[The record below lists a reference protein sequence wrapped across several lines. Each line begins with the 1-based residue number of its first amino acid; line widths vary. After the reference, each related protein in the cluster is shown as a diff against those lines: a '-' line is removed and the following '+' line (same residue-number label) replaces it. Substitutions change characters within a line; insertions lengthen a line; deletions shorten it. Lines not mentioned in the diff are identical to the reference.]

1 MRDLRT
7 IKLLCFKEEN
17 LELRDFVSQ
26 SIAEIVEGIEDAQKR
41 LENSD
46 TTINPALYNV
56 FSGSQSGGTNLALGW
71 DKENNLVSTINF
83 DVARL
88 SFIMKITQITVI
100 TN

>member
-41 LENSD
+41 LENS
-46 TTINPALYNV
+46 
-56 FSGSQSGGTNLALGW
+56 
-71 DKENNLVSTINF
+71 
-83 DVARL
+83 
-88 SFIMKITQITVI
+88 
-100 TN
+100 